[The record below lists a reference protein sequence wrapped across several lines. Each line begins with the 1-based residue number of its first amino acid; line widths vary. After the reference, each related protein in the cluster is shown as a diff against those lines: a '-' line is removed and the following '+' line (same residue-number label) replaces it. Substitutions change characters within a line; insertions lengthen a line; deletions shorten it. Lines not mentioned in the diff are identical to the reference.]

1 MKYICAWPNYPQQF
15 TLFEC
20 LKNPKCK
27 CDLRK
32 IQPISFE
39 RPFKCL
45 DCVDQ
50 NIGKTK
56 KEYFQIHPNPPN
68 SITNSNPNP
77 SPLYPGY
84 STPLSQDILLLKIR
98 DVVAQCELCEKLYP
112 THSHIYVSF
121 EAG

>member
-27 CDLRK
+27 C
-32 IQPISFE
+32 E
-39 RPFKCL
+39 CL
-45 DCVDQ
+45 DFVDQ

-56 KEYFQIHPNPPN
+56 EEYFQIHPNPPN

-77 SPLYPGY
+77 SPVYRGY

-98 DVVAQCELCEKLYP
+98 DVVTTL
-112 THSHIYVSF
+112 
-121 EAG
+121 